1 MTFLEF
7 RNQLFDLI
15 CFNICQV
22 YASQYEWDYV
32 PSFQSPWSTGGV
44 ITYYYEMNWGCDGD
58 FNGRSLDN
66 IERSLEDKD
75 KNKEYPLKSVTLKV
89 TYNEQYH
96 YPEKV
101 IYSTDHYVKKNA
113 YITPGLG
120 SSFELNITEF
130 VP

>member
-58 FNGRSLDN
+58 FNGWFYSDNVNVNGYNFSIDRLDIIN
-66 IERSLEDKD
+66 I
-75 KNKEYPLKSVTLKV
+75 
-89 TYNEQYH
+89 
-96 YPEKV
+96 
-101 IYSTDHYVKKNA
+101 KKQ
-113 YITPGLG
+113 
-120 SSFELNITEF
+120 
-130 VP
+130 